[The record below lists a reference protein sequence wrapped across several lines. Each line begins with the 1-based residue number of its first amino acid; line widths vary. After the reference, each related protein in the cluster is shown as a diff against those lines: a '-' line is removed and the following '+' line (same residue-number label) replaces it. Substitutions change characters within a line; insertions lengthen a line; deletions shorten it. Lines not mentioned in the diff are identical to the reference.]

1 MILRHYANIWVRR
14 PIDAFE
20 SLISGIASWLHVCA
34 HIAWYVGIGLVGW
47 EFFMTHDITD
57 IWILLFAALLTGYVI
72 EFYVK
77 SSEGSGLEDTKEFLK
92 EGLQFRRSAQRRLD
106 ILALMHQRREKR
118 RSKLDLSDPTV
129 VDRIRLQENLNKEG
143 DVKRQ
148 LSLLQRGN
156 AIELIDLWK
165 QKIED
170 RTTHPFIDMVEE
182 VRIDPQRKRL
192 MIQVMFANVEKEDWN
207 DDTNVLRLNRQVYD
221 FFRFLNAES
230 WLKPYASFF
239 ESYFLICRNTKRGY
253 DGQPISYPFMKVGMT
268 TAEVQK
274 LEGTYFNPRR
284 FANLA
289 AVAFAHGEPV

>member
-1 MILRHYANIWVRR
+1 M
-14 PIDAFE
+14 
-20 SLISGIASWLHVCA
+20 CA

-47 EFFMTHDITD
+47 EFFITHDITD
-57 IWILLFAALLTGYVI
+57 IGILLFAALLTGYVI